1 MDTDNYTQPLESV
14 MREERK
20 PRSLPLKAR
29 DNMELFEEWVRIN
42 PDAMREIELT
52 ALAIDARGIRVST
65 KYLIEKQRYEGSA
78 KLNPVTFYDDQG
90 NPHTYGFKNTIT
102 PLLARWLLE
111 RHPEM
116 NIWTKHSLFD
126 EMENNHEA

>member
-78 KLNPVTFYDDQG
+78 KFNPVTFYDDQG
-90 NPHTYGFKNTIT
+90 NPHTYGIKNTIT

>member
-29 DNMELFEEWVRIN
+29 DHMELFEEWVRIN

-65 KYLIEKQRYEGSA
+65 KYLIEKQRY
-78 KLNPVTFYDDQG
+78 
-90 NPHTYGFKNTIT
+90 
-102 PLLARWLLE
+102 
-111 RHPEM
+111 
-116 NIWTKHSLFD
+116 
-126 EMENNHEA
+126 

>member
-20 PRSLPLKAR
+20 PRSLPLKER

-90 NPHTYGFKNTIT
+90 NPHTYGIKNTIT

>member
-1 MDTDNYTQPLESV
+1 MDTDNYAQPLEAV
-14 MREERK
+14 MREERQSH
-20 PRSLPLKAR
+20 PLPLKAR
-29 DNMELFEEWVRIN
+29 DHMELFEEWVRIN

-65 KYLIEKQRYEGSA
+65 KYLIEKQRYEGGA

-90 NPHTYGFKNTIT
+90 NPHTYGICNTIT

-116 NIWTKHSLFD
+116 NIRTKHSLFD
-126 EMENNHEA
+126 EVENNHEA